1 MGQTGQPVSYTLV
14 PLEDPVLPPA
24 KPTSPPPPN
33 KAPNSPPAVT
43 KPEFKPAKSRE
54 GGPW

>member
-1 MGQTGQPVSYTLV
+1 MGQTGQPVKRYTLV

-43 KPEFKPAKSRE
+43 KPELEPPK
-54 GGPW
+54 